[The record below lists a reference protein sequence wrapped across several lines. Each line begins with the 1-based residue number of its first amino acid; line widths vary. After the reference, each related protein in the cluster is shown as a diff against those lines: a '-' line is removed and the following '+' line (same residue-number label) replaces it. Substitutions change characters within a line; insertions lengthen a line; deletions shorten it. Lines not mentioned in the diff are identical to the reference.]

1 MAEFLNGIEYWYW
14 LIFGLVLLG
23 LEILV
28 FGAFFLWLGLAALV
42 VGVLALFISS
52 LLWSHQIIIWAVLSV
67 IGAFGWQLYKK
78 KHPSETGPTKMN
90 RRGEQYV
97 GRHFTLTKDIIN
109 GVGKLHVDDTRWRI
123 VCDHDLPAGTK
134 VKVTA
139 VDGTSLRV
147 EEFVS

>member
-1 MAEFLNGIEYWYW
+1 MMEFLNGIEYWYW

-42 VGVLALFISS
+42 VGVLALFVTS

-67 IGAFGWQLYKK
+67 IGALGWQIYKK
-78 KHPSETGPTKMN
+78 GHPSEDGPTKMN

-109 GVGKLHVDDTRWRI
+109 GVGELHVDDTRWRI
-123 VCDHDLPAGTK
+123 VCDHDLSVGTK